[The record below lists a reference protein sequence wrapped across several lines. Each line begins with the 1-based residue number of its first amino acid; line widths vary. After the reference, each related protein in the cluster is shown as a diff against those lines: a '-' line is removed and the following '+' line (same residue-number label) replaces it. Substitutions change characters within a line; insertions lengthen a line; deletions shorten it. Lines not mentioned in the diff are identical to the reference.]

1 MAARRQ
7 TETNQYGA
15 PRLLGTNEVA
25 ELLRVHPKH
34 VYRLLKRGLPAHRM
48 GSEWRFD
55 RDEVLAWA
63 RGDDDRGAEGV
74 APARAEP
81 PPLIAANGD
90 LCVEV
95 ILRIAADKFSTVFGF
110 VQADRRTAHALVE
123 SGRVIAGGVH
133 GEIEDAEDPVVRIH
147 VVRRVIGL
155 AHAARRKMKK
165 AADVQGQR
173 LASRPTTAGV
183 RSYLDHALERGGV
196 DPAAVHHGAT
206 LYASHRDVVLAL
218 LTGRADVG
226 LTSVAW
232 AHRAGL
238 HCLPLAEEN
247 YTLCMK
253 ASALATDA
261 GRALI
266 RTLQSPEAKRQ
277 LGETPGY
284 DATDVASLRV

>member
-1 MAARRQ
+1 VNFTALSRVLHRHGSRSSPVNF
-7 TETNQYGA
+7 TEFPRFHVPINSSRDGGGGIGGA
-15 PRLLGTNEVA
+15 SGQVTEPLGEGEDLHGRALKQAYSFAKGDVHGAERLERGVA
-25 ELLRVHPKH
+25 E
-34 VYRLLKRGLPAHRM
+34 
-48 GSEWRFD
+48 D
-55 RDEVLAWA
+55 
-63 RGDDDRGAEGV
+63 GAE
-74 APARAEP
+74 
-81 PPLIAANGD
+81 
-90 LCVEV
+90 
-95 ILRIAADKFSTVFGF
+95 ILRIAAEKFSTVFGF